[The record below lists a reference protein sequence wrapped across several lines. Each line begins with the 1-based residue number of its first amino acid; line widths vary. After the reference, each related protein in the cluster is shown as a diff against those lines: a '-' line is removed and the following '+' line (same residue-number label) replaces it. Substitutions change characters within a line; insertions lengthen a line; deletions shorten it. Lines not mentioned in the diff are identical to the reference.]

1 MLDNKVKK
9 DAFCLKVVH
18 RNETSELNAFWTHFA
33 FTGKMDAMMLERFYA
48 FLEIKKERKE
58 EKKEKKSVKTHECKD
73 ACTQKR
79 KILCPEP
86 G

>member
-18 RNETSELNAFWTHFA
+18 RNGTSELNAFWTQKAYASDFA

-48 FLEIKKERKE
+48 FLEIKNGRKN
-58 EKKEKKSVKTHECKD
+58 KKKKKV
-73 ACTQKR
+73 
-79 KILCPEP
+79 
-86 G
+86 